1 MCHSIVSNYGHR
13 DVLFC
18 CTKVKFFVL
27 GEKTKVDKSAHEDK
41 DAKKPD
47 KDSANL

>member
-1 MCHSIVSNYGHR
+1 M
-13 DVLFC
+13 
-18 CTKVKFFVL
+18 FFVL
-27 GEKTKVDKSAHEDK
+27 GEKTKVDKSAHKDN